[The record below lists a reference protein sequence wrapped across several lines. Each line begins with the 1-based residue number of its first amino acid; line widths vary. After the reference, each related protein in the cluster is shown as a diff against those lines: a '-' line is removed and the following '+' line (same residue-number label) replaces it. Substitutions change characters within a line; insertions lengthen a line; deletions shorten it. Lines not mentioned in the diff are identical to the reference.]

1 MNCPPKKQTLLKSMF
16 LSFTQNILLLHLQN
30 CVVLVMHTT
39 TQPHTHTATCTYL
52 ICILKLKHKA
62 EKRHVFTLGIVG
74 IFICGTL
81 FTNIPWHCN
90 YCAPASNMCMWGSVW
105 VCILAL
111 KILFWLLLPLT
122 LLCGTQKY
130 YQSLYADDTQ
140 LCLWNQTILE
150 ALSLLTSLSYLILP
164 LMFQQQY
171 I

>member
-1 MNCPPKKQTLLKSMF
+1 MVGS
-16 LSFTQNILLLHLQN
+16 LSERKLWVWLYISKNSSSLDLALAS
-30 CVVLVMHTT
+30 
-39 TQPHTHTATCTYL
+39 QPHTHTATASHTAPHTHL

-81 FTNIPWHCN
+81 FPNIPWHCN
-90 YCAPASNMCMWGSVW
+90 YCALASNMCMWGPVW

-111 KILFWLLLPLT
+111 KTLFWLLLLLT

-140 LCLWNQTILE
+140 LYIWNKKILE

-164 LMFQQQY
+164 LMFQ
-171 I
+171 